1 MCVMALAYRRENR
14 GMAEGRITRGTTGT
28 NRLRRMDRWL
38 ARHPRFLRM
47 ESPVVVDLGY
57 GAAPW
62 TALELSDRLSA
73 VNPGVSVVGIEIDPE
88 RVAAAAPFATERV
101 SFIRGG
107 FEVPLPGSR
116 TADVI
121 RAFNVLRQYDEPEVA
136 GIWDRLRGRLSPD
149 GILIDGTCDEIGRV
163 ATWVSLGAGGPET
176 FTVSLRL
183 VELEVPSIAAERLIK
198 ALIHRNVE
206 GENIHR
212 FFVDLDRYWAINAP
226 LGVYSPIQRWVATV
240 RMMKDSGWPVLDNA
254 IRHRLGDITV
264 TWEAV
269 APRP

>member
-1 MCVMALAYRRENR
+1 MAV
-14 GMAEGRITRGTTGT
+14 GRITRGTTGT

-38 ARHPRFLRM
+38 ARHRRFLAM
-47 ESPVVVDLGY
+47 TNPTVVDLGY

-62 TALELSDRLSA
+62 TALELFDRLSS
-73 VNPGVSVVGIEIDPE
+73 VNPGTTVVGIEIDPE
-88 RVAAAAPFATERV
+88 RVQAALPFAKDGVT
-101 SFIRGG
+101 FQRGG
-107 FEVPLPGSR
+107 FEVPLPGRR

-121 RAFNVLRQYDEPEVA
+121 RAFNVLRQYDETEVA
-136 GIWDRLRGRLSPD
+136 GIWDQLRSRLSPG

-163 ATWVSLGAGGPET
+163 STWVSLGTDGPET

-183 VELEVPSIAAERLIK
+183 EELEVPSIAAERLIK
-198 ALIHRNVE
+198 ALIHRNIP
-206 GENIHR
+206 GERIHD
-212 FFVDLDRYWAINAP
+212 FFVDLDRYWAINSP
-226 LGVYSPIQRWVATV
+226 LAVYSPIQRWVATV

-269 APRP
+269 SPRQ